1 MLERLHDF
9 AAARDR
15 SLVDLAFAWLLAHP
29 AVSSVIAGVSS
40 VEQATENAAASA
52 WDMSRQERDDI
63 DAIMNSMVTRTI
75 LRDLDTSMATRAVV
89 RLSRQV
95 EITLSQSQLS
105 VAQFRVLDRL
115 SGGSAAGRSLAE
127 WLAVK
132 PPSITALVD
141 GLVAR
146 GLVARTVDEADRRR
160 VTHELTQE
168 GRDLHR
174 SVSDALTARLNELVA
189 HLDDAAV
196 AADTLAALARWN
208 EALDHAREAKRAA
221 RREDGG

>member
-1 MLERLHDF
+1 MLRF
-9 AAARDR
+9 
-15 SLVDLAFAWLLAHP
+15 V
-29 AVSSVIAGVSS
+29 
-40 VEQATENAAASA
+40 
-52 WDMSRQERDDI
+52 
-63 DAIMNSMVTRTI
+63 NSMAARTI
-75 LRDLDTSMATRAVV
+75 LPELDTAMATRAVV

-95 EITLSQSQLS
+95 EITLSESQLS

-160 VTHELTQE
+160 VTHELTDE

-174 SVSDALTARLNELVA
+174 TVSDALTARLNELVG

-196 AADTLAALARWN
+196 AAETLAALARWN
-208 EALDHAREAKRAA
+208 EALDRAREAKRAA
-221 RREDGG
+221 RREDGA

>member
-1 MLERLHDF
+1 MVRF
-9 AAARDR
+9 
-15 SLVDLAFAWLLAHP
+15 P
-29 AVSSVIAGVSS
+29 
-40 VEQATENAAASA
+40 
-52 WDMSRQERDDI
+52 
-63 DAIMNSMVTRTI
+63 NSMGRRSI
-75 LRDLDTSMATRAVV
+75 LTATDTAMTARAVV

-146 GLVARTVDEADRRR
+146 GLVARTVDEVDRRR
-160 VTHELTQE
+160 VTHELTPA
-168 GRDLHR
+168 GRELH
-174 SVSDALTARLNELVA
+174 VAVCDALTRRLDELVGY
-189 HLDDAAV
+189 LEDPAV
-196 AADTLAALARWN
+196 GADMLRALARWN
-208 EALDHAREAKRAA
+208 EALDRAREARRLA
-221 RREDGG
+221 RHEGDA